1 MNESDPYL
9 FKKFEIFE
17 IGSVKK
23 KLELE
28 KVGEISKILMILV
41 RFSFVFP
48 LVKSLDFA

>member
-9 FKKFEIFE
+9 FKNFEIFE
-17 IGSVKK
+17 IGSVFFFRAR
-23 KLELE
+23 ESC
-28 KVGEISKILMILV
+28 EILKILMILV